1 MAQEVHSIWSE
12 IKKYEDI
19 LVKDPRSFC
28 FAQLSELYR
37 KIGLLDDAIFVANR
51 GVEIH
56 PEYVGGLLALGR
68 AYLEKG
74 LKANSREALERVAAM
89 APDNYI
95 AHKLLSLMYLEQNER
110 ALAQKTLEKV
120 LELNPGDVECRV
132 SLEALSRSVESDVAS
147 PLWQGN
153 EEDLEEADIVEDD
166 LLLPEGWSDGLLVSP
181 PERGDAG
188 APAVSPPDLS
198 PWEAGTV
205 TAAAGEGAERPV
217 AEPAGADL
225 LQDLLAGLPSPE
237 ESPGEASPVAEGE
250 PAPEADLFAALD
262 EWSTGV
268 VPPPAPAVEAPRPAD
283 AGRNPLSTATLA
295 EIYLA
300 QGFHAQALTIYR
312 ELLRDEPDSAA
323 LRQRIADIEAHQAGA
338 VPAAAETPSGG
349 STAGAPE
356 PSPTDA
362 EAGRKKSLAALDDWL
377 RNIEKRRP

>member
-110 ALAQKTLEKV
+110 VLAQKTLGKV

-132 SLEALSRSVESDVAS
+132 SLEALSRSAESDVAS
-147 PLWQGN
+147 PQWQGN
-153 EEDLEEADIVEDD
+153 EEDLEEADIVDDD

-181 PERGDAG
+181 PERDGAG
-188 APAVSPPDLS
+188 APAVPPPDLA
-198 PWEAGTV
+198 PWETGTV
-205 TAAAGEGAERPV
+205 AAAAGEGAERPV
-217 AEPAGADL
+217 AEPPGADL
-225 LQDLLAGLPSPE
+225 LPDLLAGLPTPE
-237 ESPGEASPVAEGE
+237 ESPGAASPAAGGDA
-250 PAPEADLFAALD
+250 APEADLFAALD
-262 EWSTGV
+262 EWSTGT
-268 VPPPAPAVEAPRPAD
+268 VPEPAPAAEAPRPAD

-295 EIYLA
+295 EIYLS

-312 ELLRDEPDSAA
+312 ELLRDEPDSAR
-323 LRQRIADIEAHQAGA
+323 LRQRIADIETLQAGA
-338 VPAAAETPSGG
+338 AGAADAPTGG
-349 STAGAPE
+349 RTSGAPE
-356 PSPTDA
+356 PSPADA

-377 RNIEKRRP
+377 RNIEKRRL